1 MYDEYDGV
9 MDVMGMLG
17 MIVMMVMMDMM
28 GIVCMD
34 VWVWMITEVRGEGER
49 ALRKTNILQQIKGV
63 TA

>member
-34 VWVWMITEVRGEGER
+34 VSVWMITEVAKENVLAEEV
-49 ALRKTNILQQIKGV
+49 KENVI
-63 TA
+63 